1 MNRWGKQMSDL
12 RLVIFDVDG
21 TLSDSLGE
29 IRAAMA
35 VAFDE
40 VELTLPSRDEIKRI
54 IGLSLAEA
62 MPLLAPEVPP
72 STHARLVEVYKRAYQ
87 QNRLVAGPEHS
98 PLFPGMRALV
108 QRLSQEPETLL
119 AVATGKSRRGLEALL
134 DVHEM
139 RGYFQSIQ
147 VADDHPSKPNPS
159 MILTA
164 LTETGVAPERAVMIG
179 DTRYDIDMARA
190 AGIASIAVGWGYHP
204 LSELSQAT
212 ASVETPQGLAEAI
225 DRLTGE
231 K

>member
-54 IGLSLAEA
+54 IGLSLDAA
-62 MPLLAPEVPP
+62 MPILAPEVPAA
-72 STHARLVEVYKRAYQ
+72 THARLVQTYKRAYRE
-87 QNRLVAGPEHS
+87 NRLAAGPEHS
-98 PLFPGMRALV
+98 PLFPGMRELV
-108 QRLSQEPETLL
+108 LRLSREPETLL

-134 DVHEM
+134 DVHEL

-147 VADDHPSKPNPS
+147 VADDHPSKPHPS

-164 LTETGVAPERAVMIG
+164 LAETGVAAERAVMIG
-179 DTRYDIDMARA
+179 DSRYDIDMAQA
-190 AGIASIAVGWGYHP
+190 ARVASIAVGWGYQP
-204 LSELSQAT
+204 LSDLHHAT
-212 ASVETPQGLAEAI
+212 ASVDTPAQLAETI
-225 DRLTGE
+225 DRLTGD